1 LAANHAVLAVRI
13 RSLVPARFSACS
25 SHKREVKRFIVH
37 RVGIAMDVILKVTKG
52 SKVGAK
58 IAVKKDEFLIG
69 RSPECH
75 LCAGSTS
82 ISRRHCAITRNG
94 TQVTIKD
101 LGSRNGTLVNGEK
114 IEGEIELKSGDEI
127 GIGSLGFLVT
137 ISTGIANE
145 KKPQVKS
152 VAEAVERTV
161 EKITGGPVGDED
173 ISGWLIDSD
182 KPKGAFS
189 DTATIRLDD
198 TKASELREAMKEF
211 QAAAEAETTEVGEE
225 QVKPGDSSIDKKG
238 PKGKKEP
245 GKLPPMIKQP
255 GTKDSREAAVEA
267 LRTWNR
273 RR

>member
-1 LAANHAVLAVRI
+1 M
-13 RSLVPARFSACS
+13 
-25 SHKREVKRFIVH
+25 E
-37 RVGIAMDVILKVTKG
+37 VILKVTKG

-82 ISRRHCAITRNG
+82 ISRRHCAIRRDG
-94 TQVTIKD
+94 TKITIED

-114 IEGEIELKSGDEI
+114 ITGEVELNSGDEI
-127 GIGSLGFLVT
+127 GIGSLGFIIT

-161 EKITGGPVGDED
+161 EKSVGGPIDDND
-173 ISGWLIDSD
+173 ISNWLIDSD

-198 TKASELREAMKEF
+198 TKATELREAMKEF
-211 QAAAEAETTEVGEE
+211 QQAHEAETTELAAEE
-225 QVKPGDSSIDKKG
+225 TKSPEKAK
-238 PKGKKEP
+238 KKEP
-245 GKLPPMIKQP
+245 GKLPPSLKQP
-255 GTKDSREAAVEA
+255 ATKDSREAAAEA
-267 LRTWNR
+267 LRSWNR

>member
-1 LAANHAVLAVRI
+1 
-13 RSLVPARFSACS
+13 VPARS
-25 SHKREVKRFIVH
+25 
-37 RVGIAMDVILKVTKG
+37 GIFDDSERLLKLAAYSCRTIYRLADSAMDVILKVTKG

-94 TQVTIKD
+94 TKVTIRD

-114 IEGEIELKSGDEI
+114 TEGEVELQSGDEI
-127 GIGSLGFLVT
+127 TIGSLGFLVT

-152 VAEAVERTV
+152 VAEAVERTAA
-161 EKITGGPVGDED
+161 KSLGHPVQDDD
-173 ISGWLIDSD
+173 ISGWLLDAD
-182 KPKGAFS
+182 KPKGTFS
-189 DTATIRLDD
+189 DTQTIRLDD
-198 TKASELREAMKEF
+198 TKASELRAAMELLEQSGAVDAAKAEVEA
-211 QAAAEAETTEVGEE
+211 QEE
-225 QVKPGDSSIDKKG
+225 KHEKSK
-238 PKGKKEP
+238 KKEP
-245 GKLPPMIKQP
+245 GKLPPMLKLP
-255 GTKDSREAAVEA
+255 ATKDSREAAAEA
-267 LRTWNR
+267 LRSWNR